1 MNRYKDILTT
11 KKDHLEEEKNIS
23 VDERVDNLIK
33 LKTIR
38 KKHENILNIQKK
50 YLEDKKT
57 ISVDERIKNLKKLK
71 STIKKYENDII
82 HALELD
88 LGKHIF
94 ESYSNEVGFV
104 YSSIDYNIKNIKK
117 WAKVKRVKNDL
128 AQLPGK
134 SYIYKCHY
142 GSVLI
147 IGPYNYPFQLLIE
160 PLVGAIAGGNTVVL
174 KPSEYTVNLEKVIIK
189 MIKDA
194 FNEEYI
200 AVVSGDYQ
208 VNSALLDL
216 EFDYIFFTGSVN
228 VGKIV
233 MEKAS
238 KKLIPITLE
247 LGGKSPVIVDNSANL
262 KISAKRIMWGKL
274 INAGQTCV
282 APDYVLA
289 HEDIYD
295 DLVKEFIKVIKE
307 FYGEDIKNNK
317 EFGRIV
323 NDKHMNR
330 LKNILE
336 HDKNKIVYGGEI
348 DFKNRFISPT
358 ILKDVDLNDKVMS
371 EELFGPILPVIKY
384 KNIEDIK
391 YYISKHKNP
400 LALYVFSENKAFSED
415 VITRFSFGGGC
426 VNDTISHVASNYL
439 PFGGIGSSGMGSYHG
454 KSSFDTFTH
463 SKSIVKK
470 STKLDIKLVL
480 PPYKN
485 RINIIK
491 KVMK

>member
-1 MNRYKDILTT
+1 MNRYKDIL
-11 KKDHLEEEKNIS
+11 DA
-23 VDERVDNLIK
+23 
-33 LKTIR
+33 
-38 KKHENILNIQKK
+38 QKK
-50 YLEDKKT
+50 YLENKGS
-57 ISVDERIKNLKKLK
+57 ISVDERIRNLKKLK
-71 STIKKYENDII
+71 TSIKKYENDILE
-82 HALELD
+82 ALRLD
-88 LGKHIF
+88 LGKHEF
-94 ESYSNEVGFV
+94 EAYLNEVGFV
-104 YSSIDYNIKNIKK
+104 YGSIDDAIKNIKT
-117 WAKVKRVKNDL
+117 WTKVKKVKNDS
-128 AQLPGK
+128 AQFPGK

-174 KPSEYTVNLEKVIIK
+174 KPSEYTANVEKVIIE
-189 MIKDA
+189 MIKDT

-238 KKLIPITLE
+238 KNLIPVTLE

-307 FYGEDIKNNK
+307 YYDEDIKNNK
-317 EFGRIV
+317 DFGRIV
-323 NDKHMNR
+323 NEKHMNR
-330 LKNILE
+330 LNDILE
-336 HDKNKIVYGGEI
+336 ADKEKIVFGGEV
-348 DFKNRFISPT
+348 DFENRFISPT
-358 ILKDVDLNDKVMS
+358 ILKNVDLNDKVMS

-384 KNIEDIK
+384 KNMEDIK
-391 YYISKHKNP
+391 HYISKHKNP
-400 LALYVFSENKAFSED
+400 LALYVFSENKAFSEE

-470 STKLDIKLVL
+470 STKLDIKLVF

-485 RINIIK
+485 KINAIK
-491 KVMK
+491 KFMK

>member
-1 MNRYKDILTT
+1 MNRYKDIL
-11 KKDHLEEEKNIS
+11 DA
-23 VDERVDNLIK
+23 
-33 LKTIR
+33 
-38 KKHENILNIQKK
+38 QKK
-50 YLEDKKT
+50 YLENKGS
-57 ISVDERIKNLKKLK
+57 ISVDERIESLKLLK
-71 STIKKYENDII
+71 STIKKYENDILE
-82 HALELD
+82 ALRLD
-88 LGKHIF
+88 LGKHEF
-94 ESYSNEVGFV
+94 EAYLNEVGFV
-104 YSSIDYNIKNIKK
+104 YGSIDDAIKNIKT
-117 WAKVKRVKNDL
+117 WTKVKKVKNDS
-128 AQLPGK
+128 AQFPGK

-174 KPSEYTVNLEKVIIK
+174 KPSEYTANVEKVIIE
-189 MIKDA
+189 MIKDT

-238 KKLIPITLE
+238 KNLIPVTLE

-317 EFGRIV
+317 DFGRIV
-323 NDKHMNR
+323 NEKHMNR
-330 LKNILE
+330 LNDILE
-336 HDKNKIVYGGEI
+336 ADKEKIVFGGEV
-348 DFKNRFISPT
+348 DFENRFISPT
-358 ILKDVDLNDKVMS
+358 ILKNVDLNDKVMS

-384 KNIEDIK
+384 KNMEDIK
-391 YYISKHKNP
+391 HYISKHKNP
-400 LALYVFSENKAFSED
+400 LALYVFSENKAFSEE

-470 STKLDIKLVL
+470 STKLA
-480 PPYKN
+480 
-485 RINIIK
+485 IK
-491 KVMK
+491 KFMK

>member
-1 MNRYKDILTT
+1 MNTY
-11 KKDHLEEEKNIS
+11 EELL
-23 VDERVDNLIK
+23 NL
-33 LKTIR
+33 
-38 KKHENILNIQKK
+38 QKR
-50 YLEDKKT
+50 YLENKKT
-57 ISVDERIKNLKKLK
+57 ISVDERINNLKKLK
-71 STIKKYENDII
+71 NTIKKYEKDII
-82 HALELD
+82 KALEID

-94 ESYSNEVGFV
+94 ESYTTEIGFV
-104 YSSIDYNIKNIKK
+104 YSSIDYTIKNIKK
-117 WAKVKRVKNDL
+117 WAKVKEVKNDL

-160 PLVGAIAGGNTVVL
+160 PLVGAISGGNTVVL
-174 KPSEYTVNLEKVIIK
+174 KPSEYTTNLELIIIK
-189 MIKDA
+189 MIEEV
-194 FNEEYI
+194 FNKEYV
-200 AVVSGDYQ
+200 AVVTGDYK
-208 VNSALLDL
+208 VNSKLLDL
-216 EFDYIFFTGSVN
+216 NFDYIFFTGSVN

-238 KKLIPITLE
+238 KNLIPVTLE
-247 LGGKSPVIVDNSANL
+247 LGGKSPVIVDNTANL
-262 KISAKRIMWGKL
+262 KVSAKRIIWGKL

-289 HEDIYD
+289 HEDIYE
-295 DLVKEFIKVIKE
+295 DLIKEFIKYIKE
-307 FYGEDIKNNK
+307 FYGKDIKSNK

-323 NDKHMNR
+323 NNKHMNR

-336 HDKNKIVYGGEI
+336 YDKEKIVYGGEV
-348 DFKNRFISPT
+348 DFENRFISPT
-358 ILKDVDLNDKVMS
+358 IIKDADLNDKVMS
-371 EELFGPILPVIKY
+371 EEIFGPILPVIKY

-391 YYISKHKNP
+391 YYISHHKNP
-400 LALYVFSENKAFSED
+400 LALYVFSEDEAFSED
-415 VITRFSFGGGC
+415 IITRFSFGGGC

-439 PFGGIGSSGMGSYHG
+439 PFGGIGSCGMGSSHG
-454 KSSFDTFTH
+454 KNSFVTFTH

-470 STKLDIKLVL
+470 STKLDIKLVF

-485 RINIIK
+485 RLNTIK

>member
-1 MNRYKDILTT
+1 MDIKNML
-11 KKDHLEEEKNIS
+11 KERENHLEKENNKSIYETI
-23 VDERVDNLIK
+23 DDIK
-33 LKTIR
+33 KIKEQ
-38 KKHENILNIQKK
+38 KKVYENILNRQKL

-57 ISVDERIKNLKKLK
+57 ISVDERIKNLKRLK
-71 STIKKYENDII
+71 NTIKKYENDII
-82 HALELD
+82 NALKLD
-88 LGKHIF
+88 LGKHLF

-104 YSSIDYNIKNIKK
+104 YSSIDYTIKNIKK
-117 WAKVKRVKNDL
+117 WAKVKKVKNDL

-160 PLVGAIAGGNTVVL
+160 PLIGAIAGGNTIIL
-174 KPSEYTVNLEKVIIK
+174 KPSEYTINLEKVICK

-200 AVVSGDYQ
+200 AVAVGDYQ
-208 VNSALLDL
+208 INSALLDF

-238 KKLIPITLE
+238 KNLTPVTLE
-247 LGGKSPVIVDNSANL
+247 LGGKSPVIVDNTANL
-262 KISAKRIMWGKL
+262 KVSAKRIMWGKL

-295 DLVKEFIKVIKE
+295 DLIKEFIKVVDD
-307 FYGEDIKNNK
+307 FYGKDIKNNN
-317 EFGRIV
+317 EFGRII
-323 NDKHMNR
+323 NHKHMNR

-336 HDKNKIVYGGEI
+336 CDKNKIVYGGEV
-348 DFKNRFISPT
+348 DFENRFISPT
-358 ILKDVDLNDKVMS
+358 ILKNIDINDKVMS

-384 KNIEDIK
+384 KDIKDIK

-400 LALYVFSENKAFSED
+400 LALYVFSEDKDFSED
-415 VITRFSFGGGC
+415 IITRFSFGGGC
-426 VNDTISHVASNYL
+426 VNDTITHVASNYL

-454 KSSFDTFTH
+454 KTSFDTFTH

-470 STKLDIKLVL
+470 STKLDIKLVF

-485 RINIIK
+485 RINLIK